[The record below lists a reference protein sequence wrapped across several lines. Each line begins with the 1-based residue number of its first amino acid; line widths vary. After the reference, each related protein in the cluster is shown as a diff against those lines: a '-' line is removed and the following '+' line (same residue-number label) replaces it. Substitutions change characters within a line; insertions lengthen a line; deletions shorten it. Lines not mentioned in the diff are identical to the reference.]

1 MQRSERFGGGVGRGG
16 GVRGGGG
23 WVSFCGLGAALLLA
37 GCASKS
43 DGFLRAKAAGDRA
56 GSAGRLDE
64 AAAAYRRAAEATTK
78 PHDQEQGY
86 FLEASTLERAG
97 RIPEAMKAYEELGTR
112 FPSGDHTARAAFE
125 RARLEIDHGDR
136 AKGEA
141 MLEAALFRYPASGP
155 SREALRKVI
164 RIHETNAPG
173 SGLAFTDKAMAALG
187 KSELA
192 EDIGYRKAELLR
204 DAGRDVE
211 ARDAFIRNAQA
222 FPYPGGTLTDDAWFH
237 AAELSEKL
245 GDGPAAIACLQAL
258 LAPREPSSLGQ
269 GSYERPRYSQAQFHL
284 AEVYRDKLRDSA
296 AARREF
302 RKLVD
307 KFPTSTLRDDALFQE
322 ALLAKRAGDDGETC
336 EAARKLTRDFPESR
350 YAGCAD
356 RLCASVAPSSK
367 APRCRAYVEEQITG
381 KKPADAAPEAPA
393 E

>member
-1 MQRSERFGGGVGRGG
+1 MRRAERWRT
-16 GVRGGGG
+16 VRGSTAFGFAI
-23 WVSFCGLGAALLLA
+23 VGLSAMWLA
-37 GCASKS
+37 GCAAHS
-43 DGFLRAKAAGDRA
+43 DGFAKAKAAGDRA
-56 GSAGRLDE
+56 STAGRLDE
-64 AAAAYRRAAEATTK
+64 AAANYRRAAEATNK

-86 FLEASTLERAG
+86 FLEAATLERAG
-97 RIPEAMKAYEELGTR
+97 RVPEAMKAYEAMEKR
-112 FPSGDHTARAAFE
+112 FPSGDHAARAAFE

-141 MLEAALFRYPASGP
+141 MLEAALFRYPNSGMA
-155 SREALRKVI
+155 RDVLRKVI

-173 SGLAFTDKAMAALG
+173 SGIAFTDKAMGALG

-192 EDIGYRKAELLR
+192 ENIGYRKAELLR

-211 ARDAFIRNAQA
+211 ARDAFIANAEK

-245 GDGPAAIACLQAL
+245 GDPKTAVSCLQSL

-284 AEVYRDKLRDSA
+284 AEVYRDKLGDSA
-296 AARREF
+296 GARREF

-322 ALLAKRAGDDGETC
+322 ALLAKRAGDEGETC
-336 EAARKLTRDFPESR
+336 DAARKLVRDFPESR
-350 YAGCAD
+350 YAGCSD
-356 RLCASVAPSSK
+356 RLCSNVAPSSK
-367 APRCRAYVEEQITG
+367 APRCRGYVEEQITG
-381 KKPADAAPEAPA
+381 KKPQDAAEPTSDE
-393 E
+393 